1 MQRLETEI
9 AGVTLKNPIM
19 NASGTAAYGQSL
31 AEKMDLN
38 ELGALVIKSTTQ
50 TPRAGNPWP
59 TTAETSAGWLNAVG
73 LKNPGIA
80 PGIK

>member
-9 AGVTLKNPIM
+9 AGVTLKNPVM

-31 AEKMDLN
+31 VEKMDLN

-50 TPRAGNPWP
+50 TPRAGNP
-59 TTAETSAGWLNAVG
+59 
-73 LKNPGIA
+73 
-80 PGIK
+80 